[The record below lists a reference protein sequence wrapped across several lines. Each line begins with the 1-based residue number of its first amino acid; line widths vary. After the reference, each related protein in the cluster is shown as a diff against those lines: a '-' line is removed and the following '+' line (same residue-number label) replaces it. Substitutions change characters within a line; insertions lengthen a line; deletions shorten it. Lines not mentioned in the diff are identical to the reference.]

1 MALAGGLAGALAPMA
16 AAQDRDFLT
25 GDETS
30 QIKDAQDPNARIQL
44 YAKFARRR
52 IDLVKSLLSKDKQ
65 GRSIVIH
72 DALDDYAQIL
82 DAIDAVIDDALVR
95 KIDVKPSMMALS
107 NYERDCLPLLKRIR
121 DSHPNDLDRYD
132 FVLKT
137 AIDATV
143 DGIESASADLD
154 ERAKDV
160 QHKDAEERKAVEQM
174 ENSRAEAM
182 PRKPAGKERRRTAAT
197 TGAQRKPPTLLRP
210 GEKLGPTGVTGSTG
224 PRRIKWRRPPGLRG
238 GRLRLHYLGSG
249 FTTSVRS

>member
-1 MALAGGLAGALAPMA
+1 MKSPRWLIAAGLALAGLVGALAPTA

-25 GDETS
+25 GDEAS
-30 QIKDAQDPNARIQL
+30 QIKEAQDPNARIQL

-52 IDLVKSLLSKDKQ
+52 IDLIKSLISRDKQ

-72 DALDDYAQIL
+72 DALDDYAQII

-95 KIDVKPSMMALS
+95 KVDVKPSMMALS

-121 DSHPNDLDRYD
+121 DSHPADLDRYD

-160 QHKDAEERKAVEQM
+160 QHKAAEEQKAVEQM
-174 ENSRAEAM
+174 EN
-182 PRKPAGKERRRTAAT
+182 PADKAAKKQQEKKD
-197 TGAQRKPPTLLRP
+197 GEPQQPSQRKPPTLLRP
-210 GEKLGPTGVTGSTG
+210 GEKIGPTGVTGSTG
-224 PRRIKWRRPPGLRG
+224 PAQQ
-238 GRLRLHYLGSG
+238 
-249 FTTSVRS
+249 

>member
-1 MALAGGLAGALAPMA
+1 MKSPMWLLTAGLALAAWLAPA
-16 AAQDRDFLT
+16 AVAQDRDFLT
-25 GDETS
+25 GDEAA
-30 QIKDAQDPNARIQL
+30 QIKDAQDPNLRIQL

-52 IDLVKSLLSKDKQ
+52 IDLIKSLLSRDKQ

-72 DALDDYAQIL
+72 DALDDYAQII

-95 KIDVKPSMMALS
+95 KVDVKPSMMALS

-143 DGIESASADLD
+143 DGIDSASADLD

-160 QHKDAEERKAVEQM
+160 QHKADVERKAVEQM
-174 ENSRAEAM
+174 ET
-182 PRKPAGKERRRTAAT
+182 PADKDAKKQQEKKDGEQQQPS
-197 TGAQRKPPTLLRP
+197 GRKPPTLLRP
-210 GEKLGPTGVTGSTG
+210 GEKMGPSGVTGNTG
-224 PRRIKWRRPPGLRG
+224 PAQR
-238 GRLRLHYLGSG
+238 
-249 FTTSVRS
+249 

>member
-1 MALAGGLAGALAPMA
+1 MKSPVWLVAAALALAGPLAGYS

-25 GDETS
+25 GDETA

-82 DAIDAVIDDALVR
+82 DAVDAVIDDALVR
-95 KIDVKPSMMALS
+95 KIDVKPSMIPFS
-107 NYERDCLPLLKRIR
+107 NYERDALPMLKKIR
-121 DSHPNDLDRYD
+121 ESQPKDLDRYD

-137 AIDATV
+137 AIDATS
-143 DGIESASADLD
+143 DAIESASADLD

-160 QHKDAEERKAVEQM
+160 QHKADVERKAVEQM
-174 ENSRAEAM
+174 ENPDRDTKKQQEKKDGEQQQQ
-182 PRKPAGKERRRTAAT
+182 PQ
-197 TGAQRKPPTLLRP
+197 QRKPPTLLRP
-210 GEKLGPTGVTGSTG
+210 GEKLGPTGVTGTTG
-224 PRRIKWRRPPGLRG
+224 PVG
-238 GRLRLHYLGSG
+238 
-249 FTTSVRS
+249 

>member
-1 MALAGGLAGALAPMA
+1 LALAGALVPA
-16 AAQDRDFLT
+16 AVAQDRDFLT
-25 GDETS
+25 GDEAG
-30 QIKDAQDPNARIQL
+30 QIKEAQEPNARIQL

-52 IDLVKSLLSKDKQ
+52 IDLIKSLLSRDKQ

-72 DALDDYAQIL
+72 DALDDYAQII

-95 KIDVKPSMMALS
+95 KVDVKPSMMALS

-143 DGIESASADLD
+143 DGIESASADLE

-160 QHKDAEERKAVEQM
+160 QHKDAEERKALEQM
-174 ENSRAEAM
+174 ET
-182 PRKPAGKERRRTAAT
+182 PADKDAKKQQEKKDGEQQQPS
-197 TGAQRKPPTLLRP
+197 QRKPPTLLRP
-210 GEKLGPTGVTGSTG
+210 GEKIGPTGVTGSTG
-224 PRRIKWRRPPGLRG
+224 PAQQ
-238 GRLRLHYLGSG
+238 
-249 FTTSVRS
+249 

>member
-1 MALAGGLAGALAPMA
+1 MKFPVWLIAAGLALAATLSPVA

-25 GDETS
+25 GDETA

-44 YAKFARRR
+44 YARFARRR
-52 IDLVKSLLSKDKQ
+52 IDLIKSLLSKDKQ

-95 KIDVKPSMMALS
+95 KIDVKPSMMALA
-107 NYERDCLPLLKRIR
+107 NYERDCLPMLKRIR

-137 AIDATV
+137 AIDATT
-143 DGIESASADLD
+143 DGIESASADMD

-160 QHKDAEERKAVEQM
+160 QHKADVDRKAVEQM
-174 ENSRAEAM
+174 ET
-182 PRKPAGKERRRTAAT
+182 PADRDAKKKQEKKDGDQQQPS
-197 TGAQRKPPTLLRP
+197 QRKPPTLLRP

-224 PRRIKWRRPPGLRG
+224 PVG
-238 GRLRLHYLGSG
+238 
-249 FTTSVRS
+249 

>member
-1 MALAGGLAGALAPMA
+1 MKFPIWLIATGLALAGGLAGAPTPLA

-25 GDETS
+25 GDETA
-30 QIKDAQDPNARIQL
+30 QIKDSQDPNARIQL

-107 NYERDCLPLLKRIR
+107 NYERDCLPMLKRIR
-121 DSHPNDLDRYD
+121 ESHPNDLDRYD

-137 AIDATV
+137 AIDATM
-143 DGIESASADLD
+143 DGIETASADLD

-160 QHKDAEERKAVEQM
+160 QHKADVERKSVEQM
-174 ENSRAEAM
+174 EN
-182 PRKPAGKERRRTAAT
+182 PAQKDAKQAQQKKDGEQQQQPEQ
-197 TGAQRKPPTLLRP
+197 QRKPPTLLRP
-210 GEKLGPTGVTGSTG
+210 GEKLGPTGVTGTTG
-224 PRRIKWRRPPGLRG
+224 PVG
-238 GRLRLHYLGSG
+238 
-249 FTTSVRS
+249 

>member
-1 MALAGGLAGALAPMA
+1 MKSPRWIITAAFALVSAFAGAVTPA
-16 AAQDRDFLT
+16 AIAQDRDFLT
-25 GDETS
+25 GDEAA

-52 IDLVKSLLSKDKQ
+52 IDLIKSLISRDKQ

-72 DALDDYAQIL
+72 DALDDYAQII
-82 DAIDAVIDDALVR
+82 DAIDAVIDDALQR

-121 DSHPNDLDRYD
+121 DSHPADLDRYD

-160 QHKDAEERKAVEQM
+160 QHKADVERKTVEQM
-174 ENSRAEAM
+174 ET
-182 PRKPAGKERRRTAAT
+182 PADKDAKKQQEKKDGEQQQPS
-197 TGAQRKPPTLLRP
+197 QRKPPTLLRP
-210 GEKLGPTGVTGSTG
+210 GEKMGPTGVTGSTG
-224 PRRIKWRRPPGLRG
+224 PAQL
-238 GRLRLHYLGSG
+238 
-249 FTTSVRS
+249 

>member
-1 MALAGGLAGALAPMA
+1 MKFPVWLIAAGLALAATLSPVA

-25 GDETS
+25 GDETA

-44 YAKFARRR
+44 YARFARRR
-52 IDLVKSLLSKDKQ
+52 IDLIKSLLSKDKQ

-95 KIDVKPSMMALS
+95 KIDVKPSMMALA
-107 NYERDCLPLLKRIR
+107 NYERDCLPMLKRIR

-137 AIDATV
+137 AIDATT
-143 DGIESASADLD
+143 DGIESASADMD

-160 QHKDAEERKAVEQM
+160 QHKADVDRKAVEQM
-174 ENSRAEAM
+174 ET
-182 PRKPAGKERRRTAAT
+182 PADRDAKKKQEKKDADQQQPS
-197 TGAQRKPPTLLRP
+197 QRKPPTLLRP

-224 PRRIKWRRPPGLRG
+224 PVG
-238 GRLRLHYLGSG
+238 
-249 FTTSVRS
+249 

>member
-1 MALAGGLAGALAPMA
+1 M
-16 AAQDRDFLT
+16 
-25 GDETS
+25 
-30 QIKDAQDPNARIQL
+30 
-44 YAKFARRR
+44 
-52 IDLVKSLLSKDKQ
+52 
-65 GRSIVIH
+65 IH

-107 NYERDCLPLLKRIR
+107 NYERDCLPMLKRIR

-137 AIDATV
+137 AIDATT

-160 QHKDAEERKAVEQM
+160 QHKADVERKAVEQM
-174 ENSRAEAM
+174 ET
-182 PRKPAGKERRRTAAT
+182 PRRTRCQAGAT
-197 TGAQRKPPTLLRP
+197 EEGRRQQQQQEQQRKPPTLLRP

-224 PRRIKWRRPPGLRG
+224 PVG
-238 GRLRLHYLGSG
+238 
-249 FTTSVRS
+249 